1 MSSGEVSL
9 EEIFKISNMRR
20 RNVEATI
27 TNTEFNSS
35 DDDSTYEPSSDERM
49 SSQETEIYEYE
60 EEVDNEVD
68 DTKRALY
75 AYKFYY
81 NYVKVRSVASFLAS
95 ITLMMLSGFS
105 IVYETMYSMYKSIK
119 GASKE
124 FKRTSGSIYDSMRV
138 MIIYLF
144 YGVVYSFAGV
154 GVVFLVL
161 VILYRNGY
169 VSFSPINYL
178 VEG

>member
-1 MSSGEVSL
+1 MSANEVSL

-20 RNVEATI
+20 RNVETTI
-27 TNTEFNSS
+27 TNMEFNSS

-60 EEVDNEVD
+60 EEDKEVD

-95 ITLMMLSGFS
+95 ITLMMLSGFTM
-105 IVYETMYSMYKSIK
+105 VYETMVSMCKSIK
-119 GASKE
+119 GVSKE
-124 FKRTSGSIYDSMRV
+124 FKRTSGSAWDSMKI
-138 MIIYLF
+138 MFIYMF

-169 VSFSPINYL
+169 VSFSPMNYL